1 MDHREPEGL
10 IEEAVPPT
18 RPGAMIKKLEEWKG
32 FSLVL
37 AAVGQEKRL
46 EIRDDAYGG
55 LLAWTPLQGDVTED
69 LLEVPMGEVTVHR
82 VSARACNLVT
92 GRSAGIASQ
101 GNKRVRTEDY
111 AEADDDKTTDG
122 KATATSKTT
131 ADATASQLPSKAI
144 TCHDEDE
151 DTPGTPW
158 TGSLTMA
165 VQGVKLTSSGPAE
178 GAEHSGFAYSA
189 PLCGLFSYPPELITA
204 LLDFASDQILDLLP
218 INEMILATHLWMDI
232 QASSNLAMDTSAQTA
247 QDHSPVTNISLAC
260 MILHYG
266 HWLKQTHLMQLD
278 EYPHPVQWMQK
289 VCRRD
294 FDEEDELSTA
304 RIYNLDEERIKALM
318 DRVGTTVPGVDTS
331 FRVRLSP
338 CCMPGA
344 SGSHVHTSVG
354 FEPPSRIA
362 LALTGLP
369 DIHLMG
375 FQSYERPTPWIAGY
389 QLKTVSWPRSLD
401 NLLDSLPR
409 YKFPETQAQRTMRPK
424 SMAPTWSLVTGV
436 TGCWGFAPMSLPM
449 ASAVPDPEAA
459 QSEKLPPPADHRECR
474 RRVRLQSHKAACFV
488 RAHGP
493 CNLVAGATGSLT
505 PVGMPPLT
513 AADLYMPMS
522 NPLLIPAL
530 MDYEGGPTGE
540 VKEVMSRESPNEQG
554 WKSPTGK
561 VGSEAYDELLALWA
575 AIPQGHH
582 PLWYAGLKKL
592 KAARREDAIMEDLLL
607 FVGHVIEREQQDKD
621 VILGTMGAA
630 LEGHFPSGNDLFYE
644 LHRALGGCLGIDA
657 GKVPKDTPDIWTDIY
672 LPLANEELVPVALLI
687 QLLLEH
693 FEACQGMD
701 LATCPT
707 AKKEIAML
715 EVQFLWGSIVRGMIR
730 AGA

>member
-1 MDHREPEGL
+1 MEHREPEGL
-10 IEEAVPPT
+10 IEEAAPPT

-55 LLAWTPLQGDVTED
+55 LLAWTPLQGDVTEN
-69 LLEVPMGEVTVHR
+69 LLEVPMGEATVYR
-82 VSARACNLVT
+82 VSVRACNLAT

-101 GNKRVRTEDY
+101 NNKRVQTQDD
-111 AEADDDKTTDG
+111 AEADDEKTMDS

-131 ADATASQLPSKAI
+131 PDATASQPSSKAK
-144 TCHDEDE
+144 TCYDEDE
-151 DTPGTPW
+151 DTSRTPW
-158 TGSLTMA
+158 TCSLTMA
-165 VQGVKLTSSGPAE
+165 VQGVKLTSK
-178 GAEHSGFAYSA
+178 
-189 PLCGLFSYPPELITA
+189 LITA
-204 LLDFASDQILDLLP
+204 LLDFASDQFLDLLP

-232 QASSNLAMDTSAQTA
+232 QASSNLAMDTSAEPG
-247 QDHSPVTNISLAC
+247 QDHSPVPNISLAR
-260 MILHYG
+260 MILHFG
-266 HWLKQTHLMQLD
+266 HWLKRTHLMQLD
-278 EYPHPVQWMQK
+278 EYPHPVQWMQNA
-289 VCRRD
+289 CRGD
-294 FDEEDELSTA
+294 LDEEDELNTA
-304 RIYNLDEERIKALM
+304 KINNLDEERIKALI

-354 FEPPSRIA
+354 FVPPSRIA

-369 DIHLMG
+369 DIHFMG
-375 FQSYERPTPWIAGY
+375 SQSYERPTPWIAGY

-424 SMAPTWSLVTGV
+424 SMAPTWSSVTGV
-436 TGCWGFAPMSLPM
+436 RGCWGFAPMSLPM
-449 ASAVPDPEAA
+449 APAVP
-459 QSEKLPPPADHRECR
+459 
-474 RRVRLQSHKAACFV
+474 
-488 RAHGP
+488 GP
-493 CNLVAGATGSLT
+493 CAVRETT
-505 PVGMPPLT
+505 PTSRPPRIQTKAGMPPLT
-513 AADLYMPMS
+513 AADLYMPMP

-530 MDYEGGPTGE
+530 MDYKGGPTGE
-540 VKEVMSRESPNEQG
+540 VKEVISPEFPNEQG

-561 VGSEAYDELLALWA
+561 VGSEAYDELLALWT

-592 KAARREDAIMEDLLL
+592 KAARRKDATMEDPLL
-607 FVGHVIEREQQDKD
+607 FVEHVIERAQQDKD
-621 VILGTMGAA
+621 VILGTMGPA
-630 LEGHFPSGNDLFYE
+630 LEGHFPSGKDLFYE
-644 LHRALGGCLGIDA
+644 LLSAFGRCLGIDA

-693 FEACQGMD
+693 FQACQGMD
-701 LATCPT
+701 LATCPA

-715 EVQFLWGSIVRGMIR
+715 EVQFLWGSIVRGMIK
-730 AGA
+730 AGAWEHGWLGEWQEMADRYGR